1 MTNSSHGAR
10 RRRRLVRFAI
20 MVAVLA
26 ILYGTRDWTL
36 PAWARGLD
44 ASEAPRTADYALVLT
59 GGENTRPF
67 VAAGLFK
74 KGYVGAVLV
83 PQLRLT
89 ADARDGIVPS
99 DSELIRRVLE
109 ERGVPADKVIPL
121 AGEVN
126 STFDEAT
133 ALAHF
138 LDDHPEATVAI
149 VTNDFHTRRARSIF
163 RRVLGARGG
172 QIYMVAAPTDR
183 VTPNNWWKTER
194 GSAIY
199 LSETFK
205 TLYYAVAY

>member
-1 MTNSSHGAR
+1 MTKSIHGR
-10 RRRRLVRFAI
+10 RRRWLVRCALA
-20 MVAVLA
+20 VAVLA
-26 ILYGTRDWTL
+26 VLYGTRGWTL

-67 VAAGLFK
+67 VAAGLYK

-89 ADARDGIVPS
+89 ADARDGIVPGDS
-99 DSELIRRVLE
+99 DLIRRVLE
-109 ERGVPADKVIPL
+109 KRGVPADKVIAL

-133 ALAHF
+133 ALARF
-138 LDDHPEATVAI
+138 LDDHAEATVAI

-163 RRVLGARGG
+163 RRVLGSRAG
-172 QIYMVAAPTDR
+172 QIYMVATPTDR
-183 VTPNNWWKTER
+183 VTPENWWKTER
-194 GSAIY
+194 GSALY

-205 TLYYAVAY
+205 TFYCAVAY

>member
-1 MTNSSHGAR
+1 MTDPTHTGR
-10 RRRRLVRFAI
+10 RRRRLARFAI
-20 MVAVLA
+20 VIAVLSV
-26 ILYGTRDWTL
+26 LYWTRGWTL

-44 ASEAPRTADYALVLT
+44 ASEAPRSADYALVLT

-67 VAAGLFK
+67 VAAGLFN

-89 ADARDGIVPS
+89 ADARDGIVPG

-109 ERGVPADKVIPL
+109 QRGVPADKIIAL
-121 AGEVN
+121 AGEEN

-133 ALAHF
+133 ALNRF
-138 LDDHPEATVAI
+138 LDDHPDATVAI
-149 VTNDFHTRRARSIF
+149 VTNDFHTRRARRVF
-163 RRVLGARGG
+163 RHVLGPRGS

-183 VTPNNWWKTER
+183 VTPDNWWKTEH
-194 GSAIY
+194 GSALY

-205 TLYYAVAY
+205 TLYYAIAY